1 MIKIHREGYR
11 IFTLI
16 SVSRIISA
24 VIAAILLSE
33 IKWIL
38 VPVIIFLLLCILFIA
53 RFFRIPNRKTAFHDG
68 ILYSPADGKIVV
80 IEETFENEFL
90 KENRLQVS
98 IFMSVW
104 DVHINF
110 FPFKGKVIQSIH
122 HPGSFLV
129 ARHPKSSTLNERTS
143 ILIENEN
150 KVQVLLR
157 QIAGIVARRIVC
169 YAKPGLNFRPGEEL
183 GFIKFGSRVDIFLP
197 ANAEILVQAG
207 EQVYGSLTP
216 IAKF

>member
-1 MIKIHREGYR
+1 MIKIHREGYL
-11 IFTLI
+11 IFTLL
-16 SVSRIISA
+16 SVSLIIVA
-24 VIAAILLSE
+24 GLAAILLSD
-33 IKWIL
+33 KTWIL
-38 VPVIIFLLLCILFIA
+38 VPVIIFLLLFILFIA
-53 RFFRIPNRKTAFHDG
+53 RFFRIPNRKTIFQDG

-90 KENRLQVS
+90 KENRIQVS

-110 FPFKGKVIQSIH
+110 FPFQGKVIQIIY
-122 HPGSFLV
+122 HPGRFLV

-143 ILIENEN
+143 ILLENEN
-150 KVQVLLR
+150 RVRILLC

-169 YAKPGLNFRPGEEL
+169 YAKPGLNFKPGEEL

-197 ANAEILVQAG
+197 TNATILVQPG

>member
-11 IFTLI
+11 IFSIL
-16 SVSRIISA
+16 SVSLLIIA

-33 IKWIL
+33 LKWIL
-38 VPVIIFLLLCILFIA
+38 VPVIIFILSCILFMA
-53 RFFRIPNRKTAFHDG
+53 RFFRIPNRKTIFHDG

-90 KENRLQVS
+90 KENRIQVS

-110 FPFKGKVIQSIH
+110 FPFQGKVIQSIY
-122 HPGSFLV
+122 HPGRFLV
-129 ARHPKSSTLNERTS
+129 ARHPKSSTMNERTS

-150 KVQVLLR
+150 KVQILLR

-169 YAKPGLNFRPGEEL
+169 YAKPGLNFRAGEEL

-197 ANAEILVQAG
+197 VSAEILVQAG